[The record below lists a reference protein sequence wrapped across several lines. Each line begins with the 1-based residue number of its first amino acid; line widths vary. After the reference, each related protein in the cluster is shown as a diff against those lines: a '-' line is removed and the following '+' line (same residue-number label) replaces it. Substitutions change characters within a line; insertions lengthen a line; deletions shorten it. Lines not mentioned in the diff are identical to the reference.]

1 MASDQRWTG
10 GIANREWSRGHSAG
24 HLIDRDRLTADVR
37 RYLADCRTHRN
48 LLTAKYHPTED
59 GALKAIFHRGG
70 EEEAVIRAAFRADG
84 EAPAAEAREHG

>member
-59 GALKAIFHRGG
+59 GALKAIYHRSG
-70 EEEAVIRAAFRADG
+70 EEADVIRAAFRAD
-84 EAPAAEAREHG
+84 ASPSAAGARDE